1 MRLRS
6 FAFLACMLLM
16 AMAPLVASAQPQPLD
31 RIVAVVNKDAIMLS
45 QLEDRVAQVSKQM
58 ASRNM
63 PVPDKQDLR
72 RQVLDRMIVE
82 QIQLQMAERANVSI
96 DDTQLNAAV
105 RKIAENNGMSLDEFA
120 DSLEKDGMSLATVR
134 EQVRREMLLRQ
145 VQQGQVASRVNITD
159 REVDRYLDQQ
169 GSSSDTAYHL
179 AHLLVSLPQ
188 SPTPEQV
195 EQARAKARDLYR
207 QLQNGADFQQ
217 LATAESDGEQASSG
231 GDLGWRRGDQLPTI
245 FADVVPQLADGEVS
259 EPVRSPSGFHL
270 VKRIDTRGGQGEQKT
285 VVTENRVRHILIG
298 TNPNRNDEQAK
309 ALAQDIRQ
317 RIVGGESFAALAQQ
331 YSDDDG
337 TALNGGELGWV
348 RPGQMVPAFE
358 DAVNDM
364 QVGELSQPVRSRFG
378 YHVIKLEDRRQK
390 DVTRDAQREQIRQT
404 LFQRKVNDEM
414 EAWVQEIRADAYID
428 NRLEDGQQ

>member
-6 FAFLACMLLM
+6 FASLGFMLLM
-16 AMAPLVASAQPQPLD
+16 ALTPLVALAQPQPLD
-31 RIVAVVNKDAIMLS
+31 RIVAVVNKDAIMQS
-45 QLEDRVAQVSKQM
+45 QLEDRVTQVSQQM
-58 ASRNM
+58 ASRNV
-63 PVPDKQDLR
+63 PVPDEDDLR

-105 RKIAENNGMSLDEFA
+105 RDIAENNDMSLDEFA
-120 DSLEKDGMSLATVR
+120 DSLEADGMSLAAVR

-145 VQQGQVASRVNITD
+145 VQQSQVASRVNVTD
-159 REVDRYLDQQ
+159 REVDRYLEQQ
-169 GSSSDTAYHL
+169 GESSDTAYHL
-179 AHLLVSLPQ
+179 EHILVSLPE

-195 EQARAKARDLYR
+195 EQAQTEARDLYR
-207 QLQNGADFQQ
+207 QLQDGADFQQ
-217 LATAESDGEQASSG
+217 LATADSDGEQALSG

-270 VKRIDTRGGQGEQKT
+270 VKRIETRGGQGEQKT
-285 VVTENRVRHILIG
+285 VITENQVRHILIG
-298 TNPNRNDEQAK
+298 TNPNRNDEQAE
-309 ALAQDIRQ
+309 ALAEDIRQ
-317 RIVGGESFAALAQQ
+317 RIAGGENFAELAQQ

-337 TALNGGELGWV
+337 SALDGGELGWV

-364 QVGELSQPVRSRFG
+364 NVGELSQPVRSRFG
-378 YHVIKLEDRRQK
+378 YHVIELEDRRQQ
-390 DVTRDAQREQIRQT
+390 DVTRDAQREQVRQT
-404 LFQRKVNDEM
+404 LFQRKVNDEL
-414 EAWVQEIRADAYID
+414 EAWTQEIRSGAYID
-428 NRLEDGQQ
+428 NRLEDSQQ

>member
-337 TALNGGELGWV
+337 SALNGGELGWV